1 MWQPCELLYTC
12 YLLLVTG
19 AKSAIY
25 DCLVV
30 VVVQFI
36 VPQAPWLTL
45 KDVVAE
51 LERRYS
57 TRVDPPVNY
66 IFSNNYFFTDF
77 PAAPPLATADT
88 GTPQHR
94 ERNHWGRGGWGVR
107 IPPPHICTYP
117 QLLRS
122 FLVSE

>member
-1 MWQPCELLYTC
+1 M
-12 YLLLVTG
+12 
-19 AKSAIY
+19 
-25 DCLVV
+25 
-30 VVVQFI
+30 
-36 VPQAPWLTL
+36 PQAPWLTL

-94 ERNHWGRGGWGVR
+94 GRNHWGGVAGGSGY
-107 IPPPHICTYP
+107 PHPKFVHTPNFYVA
-117 QLLRS
+117 
-122 FLVSE
+122 FW